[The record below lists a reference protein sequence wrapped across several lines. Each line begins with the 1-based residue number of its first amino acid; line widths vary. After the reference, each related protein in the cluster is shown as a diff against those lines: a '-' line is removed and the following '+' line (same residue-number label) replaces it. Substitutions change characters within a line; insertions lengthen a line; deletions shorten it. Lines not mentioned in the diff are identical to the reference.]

1 MVGYDIDIGYEH
13 TSLKRKPQ
21 LIMVYSY
28 SKDPYRLLTTI
39 DGNLVQRTLHDHSS
53 SC

>member
-1 MVGYDIDIGYEH
+1 MIGYDIDIGYEH

-28 SKDPYRLLTTI
+28 SKDLLTTI